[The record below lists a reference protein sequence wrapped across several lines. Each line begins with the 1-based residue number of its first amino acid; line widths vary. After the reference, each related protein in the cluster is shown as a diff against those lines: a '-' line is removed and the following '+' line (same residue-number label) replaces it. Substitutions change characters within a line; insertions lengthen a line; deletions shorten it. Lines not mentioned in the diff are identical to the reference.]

1 VKNELLLI
9 VAFRSAKRTSAPH
22 DSHSPTRTAG
32 QIIYQSQDDGPWPIS
47 VCFVLSSSIRSQSVD
62 ALTPAGGPQ
71 TGRLESHRQPRQ
83 QPAFPA
89 PNLVHGC
96 CADPRL
102 SKSHSMPDFPQ
113 RPFFIRILV
122 PTGDSDGLRIVEK
135 SNWPGVGVVF
145 NRTNYKEVV
154 NRTEFGKTGVYVLIG
169 TSDDSI
175 LPVIY
180 VGEGDPVRNRL
191 NQHHGKKD
199 FWNWAVF
206 FVAKDDSLNKAHVQ
220 HLESE
225 LLRLAKEAKQCRLD
239 NSQEPLPPTLSEAD
253 TVFVESFLQDI
264 VSIFPLLG
272 LGVFEKTVTTTKTPS
287 ELLYI
292 ESKGIR
298 ATGFEDARGFVVVKG
313 SQVVK
318 DEVQSIHQNIS
329 NLRKDLLDQ
338 GVIVNNGQTLTFA
351 QDQVFGSPS
360 TAAAV
365 ILGRSANGR
374 TEWRNSDGKTLKQL
388 QLAVTDDA
396 EE

>member
-1 VKNELLLI
+1 
-9 VAFRSAKRTSAPH
+9 
-22 DSHSPTRTAG
+22 
-32 QIIYQSQDDGPWPIS
+32 
-47 VCFVLSSSIRSQSVD
+47 
-62 ALTPAGGPQ
+62 
-71 TGRLESHRQPRQ
+71 
-83 QPAFPA
+83 
-89 PNLVHGC
+89 
-96 CADPRL
+96 
-102 SKSHSMPDFPQ
+102 MPDFPQ

-191 NQHHGKKD
+191 NQHYGKKD

-272 LGVFEKTVTTTKTPS
+272 L
-287 ELLYI
+287 I

-298 ATGFEDARGFVVVKG
+298 ATGFEDARGFVVVHG

-374 TEWRNSDGKTLKQL
+374 TEWKNRDGTTLKQI
-388 QLAVTDDA
+388 QLAVTADA
-396 EE
+396 EELPP